1 MKNITSIRIKFLGAT
16 NTKPARASITQTN
29 NCKRMIWTPD
39 SMSSRDYSKQAHDL
53 IEAITEGQC
62 FEIVDN
68 TQQHTMQFAV
78 IGGSSFPDYIKL
90 IKEAR
95 QNEYS

>member
-1 MKNITSIRIKFLGAT
+1 MRNITSIKIKFLGAT

-39 SMSSRDYSKQAHDL
+39 SMSSRDYSEQAHDL
-53 IEAITEGQC
+53 INAITGGNCVQ
-62 FEIVDN
+62 IVDN

-78 IGGSSFPDYIKL
+78 IGGASFSFPDYIKL

-95 QNEYS
+95 